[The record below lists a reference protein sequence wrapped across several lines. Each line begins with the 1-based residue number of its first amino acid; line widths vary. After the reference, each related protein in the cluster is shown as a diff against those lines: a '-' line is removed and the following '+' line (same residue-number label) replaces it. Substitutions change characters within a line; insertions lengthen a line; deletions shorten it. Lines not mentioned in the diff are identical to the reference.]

1 MTLTFAPKMI
11 VVFVA
16 ASLAAS
22 IGGEMV
28 LSPDMMKRRLPEG
41 SEFFGF
47 LRERRATA
55 Q

>member
-28 LSPDMMKRRLPEG
+28 QSPDMMKRRLREG
-41 SEFFGF
+41 WEFFGF